1 MATFKNLL
9 TDISACRIC
18 ADHLPHGPRP
28 VIQANSRA
36 RILIAGQAPGRR
48 VHESGIPF
56 DDPSG
61 DRLRDWMGIS
71 KQTFYDSK
79 QIAIVP
85 MGFCY
90 PGTGRS
96 GDLPPRPE
104 CAEAWRATL
113 LAKLKRVELTLVIG
127 RYAIDYH
134 LPSVRRATLTA
145 TVKSWR
151 EHGPGCMPLPHPSPR
166 NQIWMSKNPWF
177 AKDVLPTLRKRVTRI
192 LR

>member
-1 MATFKNLL
+1 
-9 TDISACRIC
+9 
-18 ADHLPHGPRP
+18 
-28 VIQANSRA
+28 
-36 RILIAGQAPGRR
+36 
-48 VHESGIPF
+48 
-56 DDPSG
+56 
-61 DRLRDWMGIS
+61 MGIS

-134 LPSVRRATLTA
+134 LPSVRRATLTE

-151 EHGPGCMPLPHPSPR
+151 KHGPGCMPLPHPSPR
-166 NQIWMSKNPWF
+166 NQMWMSKNPWF
-177 AKDVLPTLRKRVTRI
+177 AKTVLPALRKRVAQI